1 MAAKNKY
8 EDMVVFMT
16 PEGPVSNDRRFD
28 LEEYK
33 EYLKG
38 LENPDDEPEDQTEDE
53 PEDSDEGEDEGEDGD
68 EDETSSP
75 DYSKLKSAE
84 LKKLAA
90 DRDIDMSGI
99 TKKSELIQLLEAS
112 DASSA
117 E

>member
-33 EYLKG
+33 EHLKS
-38 LENPDDEPEDQTEDE
+38 LENPEDEPEDQAEDEPEDE
-53 PEDSDEGEDEGEDGD
+53 PEDSDEDESEDEAP
-68 EDETSSP
+68 SP